1 MAAEI
6 KKATGIEPEVVE
18 GNRGE
23 FTVWVD
29 QKKVAEKTADGFP
42 TDQEAV
48 SAVREVVKGSA

>member
-29 QKKVAEKTADGFP
+29 QKKVAEKTTDGFP